1 MSRRLKAEA
10 TAQAGP
16 TAYRDGL
23 RWAYERRPRAWRAS
37 RRLSGSTERDLRH
50 ACVPSAAARG
60 GFRAARRVV
69 LLGTRYRRTVQEVQG
84 NDNTDREIEL
94 PSWGCMRVQN
104 HRLEGVRLHADR
116 GLIGVVVDAR

>member
-23 RWAYERRPRAWRAS
+23 KWAYERRPRAWRAS
-37 RRLSGSTERDLRH
+37 RRLSGSMERDLRH
-50 ACVPSAAARG
+50 ACVPSVAARG

-69 LLGTRYRRTVQEVQG
+69 LLNTRHSRTVQEVQR
-84 NDNTDREIEL
+84 NNNTDREIEL
-94 PSWGCMRVQN
+94 GISESSRPPSRR
-104 HRLEGVRLHADR
+104 RLSSRRSRSDR
-116 GLIGVVVDAR
+116 RGG

>member
-23 RWAYERRPRAWRAS
+23 KWAYERRPRAWRAS
-37 RRLSGSTERDLRH
+37 RRLSGSMERDLRH

-69 LLGTRYRRTVQEVQG
+69 LLNTRYRRTVQEVQG
-84 NDNTDREIEL
+84 NNNSDREIEL
-94 PSWGCMRVQN
+94 EMCESSRPPSRR
-104 HRLEGVRLHADR
+104 RLSSRRSRSDR
-116 GLIGVVVDAR
+116 RGG